1 MAESSGV
8 IQGFLFLEEAQMAK
22 TKLSG
27 QQVVSKFL

>member
-1 MAESSGV
+1 MVESSGE
-8 IQGFLFLEEAQMAK
+8 IQSFLFLEEAYMAK